1 MRVTLDIDD
10 DVLTASRDLAAAQ
23 RKNVGEVISSLARR
37 GLQPAEIAR
46 GYRKGVPLLA
56 VSPGAHPVTSEL
68 VRELDEELL

>member
-1 MRVTLDIDD
+1 VRVTLDIDD

-46 GYRKGVPLLA
+46 GYRNGVPLLA
-56 VSPGAHPVTSEL
+56 VSPGARPVTSEL